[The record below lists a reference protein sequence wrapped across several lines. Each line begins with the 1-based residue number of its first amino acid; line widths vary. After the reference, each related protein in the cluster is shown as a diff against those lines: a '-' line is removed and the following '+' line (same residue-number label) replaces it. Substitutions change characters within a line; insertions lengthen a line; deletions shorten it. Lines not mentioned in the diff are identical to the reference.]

1 MDDNSSKTTSLLD
14 NAAVALSGLCLLHC
28 LALPMLIAVL
38 PFLGQFGAGHFHSQM
53 LIAVV
58 PVSIIAFALGFRRHH
73 SRSVVAWGG
82 VGVLLLMVG
91 GTIAHGSYGIVADRL
106 LTICGALI
114 LAAAHYFNNRF
125 SRHRKYDDE
134 AVLINI

>member
-1 MDDNSSKTTSLLD
+1 MDDNSAKTTSLLD

-38 PFLGQFGAGHFHSQM
+38 PFLGQFGAGHFHIQM

>member
-1 MDDNSSKTTSLLD
+1 MNDNASRAKGLLD

-28 LALPMLIAVL
+28 LALPVVIAVL
-38 PFLGQFGAGHFHSQM
+38 PFLGQFGEGHFHVQM
-53 LIAVV
+53 LIAVL
-58 PVSIIAFALGFRRHH
+58 PVSIIAFTLGFRRHR

-82 VGVLLLMVG
+82 VGVLLLVVG
-91 GTIAHGSYGIVADRL
+91 GTVAHGSYGIVADRL

>member
-1 MDDNSSKTTSLLD
+1 MDDNSSRATGLLD

-28 LALPMLIAVL
+28 LALPMAIAVL
-38 PFLGQFGAGHFHSQM
+38 PFLGQFSEGHFHVQM
-53 LIAVV
+53 LIAVL
-58 PVSIIAFALGFRRHH
+58 PVSIIAFSSGFRHH
-73 SRSVVAWGG
+73 RSGSVVAWGG
-82 VGVLLLMVG
+82 VGVLLLVVG

>member
-1 MDDNSSKTTSLLD
+1 MDDNTAKTTSLLD
-14 NAAVALSGLCLLHC
+14 KAAVAISGLCLLHC
-28 LALPMLIAVL
+28 LALPMLIAML
-38 PFLGQFGAGHFHSQM
+38 PFLGQFGAGHFHIQM

>member
-38 PFLGQFGAGHFHSQM
+38 PFLGQFGAGHFHIQM

-91 GTIAHGSYGIVADRL
+91 GTIAHGSYSIVADRL

>member
-28 LALPMLIAVL
+28 LALPMLIAML
-38 PFLGQFGAGHFHSQM
+38 PFLGQFGAGHFHIQM

-58 PVSIIAFALGFRRHH
+58 PVSITAFALGFRRHH

>member
-1 MDDNSSKTTSLLD
+1 MDDNSSRATGLLD

-28 LALPMLIAVL
+28 LALPMVIAAL
-38 PFLGQFGAGHFHSQM
+38 PFLGQFGEGHLHAQM
-53 LIAVV
+53 LIAVL
-58 PVSIIAFALGFRRHH
+58 PVSTIAFASGFRRH
-73 SRSVVAWGG
+73 RRGSVVAWGG
-82 VGVLLLMVG
+82 VGVLLLIVG
-91 GTIAHGSYGIVADRL
+91 GTIVHGSYGIVADRL

-114 LAAAHYFNNRF
+114 LATAHYFNNRF

>member
-38 PFLGQFGAGHFHSQM
+38 PFLGQFGAGHFHIQM

-114 LAAAHYFNNRF
+114 LAAAHYCNNRF

>member
-38 PFLGQFGAGHFHSQM
+38 PFLGQFGAGHFHIQM

-73 SRSVVAWGG
+73 SKSVVAWGG

>member
-1 MDDNSSKTTSLLD
+1 MDDNSSRATGLLD

-28 LALPMLIAVL
+28 LALPMAIAVL
-38 PFLGQFGAGHFHSQM
+38 PFLGQFGEGHFHVQM
-53 LIAVV
+53 LIAVL
-58 PVSIIAFALGFRRHH
+58 PVSIIAFASGFRRHR
-73 SRSVVAWGG
+73 SGSVVAWGG
-82 VGVLLLMVG
+82 VGVLLLIVG

>member
-1 MDDNSSKTTSLLD
+1 MDDNSSRATGLLD

-28 LALPMLIAVL
+28 LALPVVIAVL
-38 PFLGQFGAGHFHSQM
+38 PFLGQFGEGHFHMQM

-58 PVSIIAFALGFRRHH
+58 PVSIIAFTSGFRRHRN
-73 SRSVVAWGG
+73 RSVVAWGG
-82 VGVLLLMVG
+82 VGVLLLVVG

>member
-1 MDDNSSKTTSLLD
+1 MDDNSSRAAGLLD

-28 LALPMLIAVL
+28 LALPVAIAVL
-38 PFLGQFGAGHFHSQM
+38 PLLGQFGAGHFHKQM
-53 LIAVV
+53 LIAVL
-58 PVSIIAFALGFRRHH
+58 PVSIIAFTSGFRRHR

-82 VGVLLLMVG
+82 VGLLLLMVG
-91 GTIAHGSYGIVADRL
+91 GTIAHSSYGIVADRL

-114 LAAAHYFNNRF
+114 LATAHYFNNRF
-125 SRHRKYDDE
+125 SRHRQYDDE

>member
-1 MDDNSSKTTSLLD
+1 MDDNSAKTTSLLD

-28 LALPMLIAVL
+28 LALPMLIAML
-38 PFLGQFGAGHFHSQM
+38 PFLGQFGAGHFHIQM

-125 SRHRKYDDE
+125 SRHRKYDNE

>member
-1 MDDNSSKTTSLLD
+1 MDDNSSKATGLLD

-38 PFLGQFGAGHFHSQM
+38 PFLGQFGERHFHVQM

-58 PVSIIAFALGFRRHH
+58 PVSIIAFSLGFRRHR

-82 VGVLLLMVG
+82 VGVLLLMLG